1 MEISMFSK
9 IIAGDIPASFVS
21 KGEGWVA
28 FLDINPRA
36 EGHTLV
42 VPVEQA
48 QRIRDLTPAS
58 QYALMEGVSE
68 VTSRLC
74 VHFAVEDC
82 TIVVHDGPAA
92 GQEIPHVHIHVVPRS
107 EGDGGRS
114 ILAMFPDAAE
124 IGTAD
129 PDFPALTALAIELS
143 QQAN

>member
-1 MEISMFSK
+1 MEPSLFSK

-48 QRIRDLTPAS
+48 QRIRDLSPAS

-74 VHFAVEDC
+74 AHFGVEDC
-82 TIVVHDGPAA
+82 TVVVHDGPTA
-92 GQEIPHVHIHVVPRS
+92 GQEIPHVHIHVIPRS
-107 EGDGGRS
+107 DGDGGRS
-114 ILAMFPDAAE
+114 ILAMFPE
-124 IGTAD
+124 IPAPGTLE
-129 PDFPALTALAIELS
+129 PDFPRLAALAAALS
-143 QQAN
+143 D